1 MTELVGPTR
10 PFFHSFSHSPGWS
23 INDGP
28 VEGLSFSTT
37 ARRSQCSS
45 TVRTIVEAQ
54 FGTSSLPGERGGENE
69 QEDETSGCV
78 HPGAARLAAP
88 CPCRAALRGEG
99 RARHGSS
106 KRVLLPHHTSYA
118 HAALFSLYIPPPT
131 PLRRLLPYWPSV
143 AVTSRLFFPAGA
155 EDREREGG
163 RKKSGLASCLLSL
176 STR

>member
-1 MTELVGPTR
+1 MDRLKAYLFLLQLGAHNVHLLSELLWR
-10 PFFHSFSHSPGWS
+10 PS
-23 INDGP
+23 
-28 VEGLSFSTT
+28 L
-37 ARRSQCSS
+37 AQ
-45 TVRTIVEAQ
+45 VRC
-54 FGTSSLPGERGGENE
+54 PERGGGGENE

-155 EDREREGG
+155 EERERGG
-163 RKKSGLASCLLSL
+163 KEKVKLGLVLAFFVYSLAHRLPASWCSLVTAPLSL
-176 STR
+176 L